1 MSTAPT
7 NPVQPKE
14 SKSCKNCNCSV
25 QWCSILKWENPVET
39 GKIFGAILLS
49 LIFIKKIQLI
59 HVLKFFYSVIF
70 TFSIVEYASK
80 TLLYKN
86 EGKGLITKFVA
97 PKECLNVSGFLKPK
111 IDQFLID
118 LPKWQYNARQILFA
132 SKPLESLKIASLVY
146 IFTKILKVISL
157 YSMIVT
163 LVFLSF
169 SLPLVYSKNQTAID
183 AQIKIGLDKYEKNQK
198 IMIDKVESKLSTTPL
213 GKYFKKHPEAK
224 TTTTA
229 STTATPSATTPSVQE
244 LNEKIDA
251 TTSGF
256 EK

>member
-1 MSTAPT
+1 MSTAPV
-7 NPVQPKE
+7 NPVQPKGSKE
-14 SKSCKNCNCSV
+14 SKNCKNCNCSI

-39 GKIFGAILLS
+39 GKIFGAILLF
-49 LIFIKKIQLI
+49 LILIKKIQLI
-59 HVLKFFYSVIF
+59 HVLKFFYSVVF
-70 TFSIVEYASK
+70 TFSIVEYGSK

-97 PKECLNVSGFLKPK
+97 PKECFNIVGFLKPK
-111 IDQFLID
+111 VDQFLID
-118 LPKWQYNARQILFA
+118 LPKWQYNLRQITFA
-132 SKPLESLKIASLVY
+132 SKPLESLKVASLVY
-146 IFTKILKVISL
+146 IFTKVLKIISL

-169 SLPLVYSKNQTAID
+169 SLPLIYSKNQAAID
-183 AQIKIGLDKYEKNQK
+183 AQIKIFLEKYEKNQK
-198 IMIDKVESKLSTTPL
+198 IMINNVESKLSTTPL
-213 GKYFKKHPEAK
+213 GKYFKKHPQTSTTSTS
-224 TTTTA
+224 TTT
-229 STTATPSATTPSVQE
+229 PPSVQE